1 MNVNKLIN
9 VVNYY
14 DVGYVTIVVVL
25 LDCYSSGYKHEL
37 LIKLIG
43 AKI

>member
-25 LDCYSSGYKHEL
+25 LL
-37 LIKLIG
+37 
-43 AKI
+43 